1 MKKIVNIFC
10 VLLTMLHILTA
21 SANARALTMEKEKI
35 PYNFSIYS
43 NAFGEERLEYWQF
56 HNNVYVEAKV
66 NNLPVI
72 YDVNLHKIIADSSHY
87 FQPVNGTDVNSE
99 LIEMNHKIYILFT
112 QDDKTILL
120 DSSGTPI
127 KEFSGYVTQLN
138 DDALLRYTH
147 TQNGINIGIYIYNI
161 KTNTVKENTV
171 YDIMYPAAFTEQGGF
186 ARLKSDQNW
195 YWVDGNGEKTSKTIS
210 VGNKRIY
217 ANIGNDLFAVADAD
231 PWTSEAINS
240 YLTLP
245 YDGVIT
251 MTNAGLTDKNGNIV
265 LPMEYS
271 GISALKEGFAIL
283 KKDKLYGFINT
294 EGSVVINPV
303 YHRASNFSEELACVK
318 KGDDFNGFYG
328 YINKSGTEVIPFEYK
343 NANSFSN
350 GVAEVQKDWESDS
363 YYINNKNEPVSQPNR
378 KSNHMYE
385 CDIPDTEEYT
395 GIITDTASGDTFD
408 FTGTGL
414 TPFLAGNNNQL
425 VFAVDSD
432 GIWYQLL
439 FHGSSAEP
447 APLTATTCEKTASA
461 YQFTVSSE
469 QPLENS
475 IITIALYSVSGKFL
489 GLKTINCN
497 GGSSYNASIPVPQK
511 TSYAKV
517 FTWETLSS
525 LIPLGTAETVSVPVQ

>member
-1 MKKIVNIFC
+1 M
-10 VLLTMLHILTA
+10 
-21 SANARALTMEKEKI
+21 
-35 PYNFSIYS
+35 
-43 NAFGEERLEYWQF
+43 
-56 HNNVYVEAKV
+56 
-66 NNLPVI
+66 
-72 YDVNLHKIIADSSHY
+72 
-87 FQPVNGTDVNSE
+87 
-99 LIEMNHKIYILFT
+99 
-112 QDDKTILL
+112 
-120 DSSGTPI
+120 
-127 KEFSGYVTQLN
+127 
-138 DDALLRYTH
+138 
-147 TQNGINIGIYIYNI
+147 
-161 KTNTVKENTV
+161 
-171 YDIMYPAAFTEQGGF
+171 
-186 ARLKSDQNW
+186 
-195 YWVDGNGEKTSKTIS
+195 
-210 VGNKRIY
+210 
-217 ANIGNDLFAVADAD
+217 
-231 PWTSEAINS
+231 
-240 YLTLP
+240 
-245 YDGVIT
+245 
-251 MTNAGLTDKNGNIV
+251 
-265 LPMEYS
+265 
-271 GISALKEGFAIL
+271 
-283 KKDKLYGFINT
+283 
-294 EGSVVINPV
+294 INPV

-350 GVAEVQKDWESDS
+350 GVAEVQKDWGSDS

-461 YQFTVSSE
+461 YQFTVNSE